1 MYTEKTK
8 LHKRHAKYQAGNL
21 RTIAIDVTAKCNMK
35 CSHCYAETFVNAVPV
50 DLQVLQRAL
59 DELYEMGV
67 FHYVLQGGEPI
78 EDMVRLEAILK
89 MCHPDEAYL
98 NVVSNGWK
106 MTPEVIAWLKA
117 LKVDKIAFSLDSG
130 IAEEHDAR
138 RREGSFERVIQAVDD
153 VLAEG
158 LLTSVSVVV
167 THQSLYSE
175 GFRKVYKYALDKQIR
190 LDVQI
195 AEPVGKWDGRR
206 DLLITA
212 EDAAYIKQLR
222 SDGPVLSNGQKM
234 VNRDVFSGKEDHCP
248 AGTEFLSIT
257 ADGKCLPCNFLQ
269 YSLGCL
275 ADYSVMEMRDALLE
289 SNWFSNDH
297 PMCLCG
303 ENELFIDEFI
313 MPYVDVTKPLDAYK
327 VFKLKES
334 RRNERV

>member
-1 MYTEKTK
+1 MYSEKTK
-8 LHKRHAKYQAGNL
+8 LHKRQARYQPGNL
-21 RTIAIDVTAKCNMK
+21 RTIAIDVTAKCNMR

-50 DLQVLQRAL
+50 DLQVVQQTL

-78 EDMVRLEAILK
+78 EDMERLEAILRA
-89 MCHPDEAYL
+89 CHPDEAYL

-106 MTPEVIAWLKA
+106 MTPDVIAWLKS

-138 RREGSFERVIQAVDD
+138 RREGSFERVIKAVDD
-153 VLAEG
+153 VIAEG
-158 LLTSVSVVV
+158 LLTSVSIVV

-175 GFRKVYKYALDKQIR
+175 GFRKVSRYALDKQIR

-206 DLLITA
+206 DLLITP
-212 EDAAYIKQLR
+212 EDAAYIKKLR
-222 SDGPVLSNGQKM
+222 LEGPVLPNGQRM
-234 VNRDVFSGKEDHCP
+234 VNRDIFSGTHDHCP

-257 ADGKCLPCNFLQ
+257 ADGQCLPCNFLQ
-269 YSLGCL
+269 YSLGNL
-275 ADYSVMEMRDALLE
+275 RDHSVREMRDTLLK
-289 SNWFSNDH
+289 NRWFTDDH

-303 ENELFIDEFI
+303 ESQAFIDEFV
-313 MPYVDVTKPLDAYK
+313 MPYVNVTKPLDAYK
-327 VFKLKES
+327 VFGLKE
-334 RRNERV
+334 NTKDERI

>member
-1 MYTEKTK
+1 MYSEKTK
-8 LHKRHAKYQAGNL
+8 LHERQAKYQPGNL
-21 RTIAIDVTAKCNMK
+21 RTIAIDVTAKCNMR

-50 DLQVLQRAL
+50 DLNALEHTL

-67 FHYVLQGGEPI
+67 FHYVLQGGEAI
-78 EDMVRLEAILK
+78 EDSVRLEAILK
-89 MCHPDEAYL
+89 ACHPDEAYL

-106 MTPEVIAWLKA
+106 MTPDVIAWLKA

-138 RREGSFERVIQAVDD
+138 RREGSFERVIKAVDD
-153 VLAEG
+153 VIAAG

-175 GFRKVYKYALDKQIR
+175 GFRKVYAYALEKQIR

-206 DLLITA
+206 DLLITP
-212 EDAAYIKQLR
+212 EDAAYIKKLR
-222 SDGPVLSNGQKM
+222 LEGPVLPNGQRM
-234 VNRDVFSGKEDHCP
+234 VNRDIFSGTKDHCP

-257 ADGKCLPCNFLQ
+257 ADGQFLPCNFLQ

-275 ADYSVMEMRDALLE
+275 KDHPVKEMRDALL
-289 SNWFSNDH
+289 SSSWFSDDH
-297 PMCLCG
+297 PVCLCG
-303 ENELFIDEFI
+303 ESELFIDEFV
-313 MPYVDVTKPLDAYK
+313 MPYVDVNKPLDAYRI
-327 VFKLKES
+327 FGLKE
-334 RRNERV
+334 NEKDERV